1 MIKSKIRGKLDSNL
15 SNPNAFKNKSNS
27 SKRGKI
33 TLFPPKSS

>member
-1 MIKSKIRGKLDSNL
+1 MIKIKIRRKLYTNL

-33 TLFPPKSS
+33 TLFPPKST